1 MYFQPWAESNSSAFF
16 SLTILITSPAASSS
30 MLWLAKLERVSATGV
45 SGGPTDGVVD
55 EAAGDVDAVG
65 SAEVVEWRY
74 PG

>member
-1 MYFQPWAESNSSAFF
+1 MAFSSV
-16 SLTILITSPAASSS
+16 TIWIVSAAASSS
-30 MLWLAKLERVSATGV
+30 LFWSARLERAGATGV
-45 SGGPTDGVVD
+45 SGGPTDGIVD